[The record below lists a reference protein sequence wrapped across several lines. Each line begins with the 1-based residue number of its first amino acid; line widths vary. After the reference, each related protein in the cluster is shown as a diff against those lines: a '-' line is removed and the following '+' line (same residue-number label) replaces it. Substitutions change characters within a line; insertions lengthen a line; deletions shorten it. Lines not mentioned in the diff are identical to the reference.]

1 MKNGYTCGLCPGKI
15 EWIQQYSFLVLL
27 LLLSQPCTCSLVLL
41 GQTLRKVIATG
52 TELAPSF
59 LLFLSPDWS
68 LWFSWETQRHTRT
81 KLSTCQQTELP
92 WPSPTSVSDDR
103 VLRGNSQPGLEIFK
117 LLTGMADPAWET
129 PSLSHFSLFFPQKQL
144 SIRVCTCYQACYK
157 LKLCS
162 CESVFGATLP
172 IAKLYLT
179 ARNIT
184 SSIF

>member
-68 LWFSWETQRHTRT
+68 LWFSWETQRHTCT
-81 KLSTCQQTELP
+81 KLSTCQQ
-92 WPSPTSVSDDR
+92 
-103 VLRGNSQPGLEIFK
+103 GLA
-117 LLTGMADPAWET
+117 LTKP
-129 PSLSHFSLFFPQKQL
+129 HFSQWRQSSEGEQPARAWDLQTPDRNGRSSLENTFSFPFL
-144 SIRVCTCYQACYK
+144 
-157 LKLCS
+157 
-162 CESVFGATLP
+162 SVFSPEAT
-172 IAKLYLT
+172 
-179 ARNIT
+179 
-184 SSIF
+184 FH

>member
-68 LWFSWETQRHTRT
+68 LWFSWETQRHTCT
-81 KLSTCQQTELP
+81 KLSACQQTELP
-92 WPSPTSVSDDR
+92 WPSPTSVSDEFWGGTASQG
-103 VLRGNSQPGLEIFK
+103 LRSSNSWQEWQIQPGK
-117 LLTGMADPAWET
+117 HLLFPI
-129 PSLSHFSLFFPQKQL
+129 SLCFFPRSNFPL
-144 SIRVCTCYQACYK
+144 
-157 LKLCS
+157 
-162 CESVFGATLP
+162 ESAHATRH
-172 IAKLYLT
+172 A
-179 ARNIT
+179 T
-184 SSIF
+184 S